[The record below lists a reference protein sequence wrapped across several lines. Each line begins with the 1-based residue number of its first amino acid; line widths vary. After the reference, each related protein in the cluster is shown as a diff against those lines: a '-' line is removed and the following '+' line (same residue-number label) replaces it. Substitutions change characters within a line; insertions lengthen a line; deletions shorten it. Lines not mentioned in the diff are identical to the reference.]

1 MEDGHGS
8 QSGQP
13 GVASAFRRG
22 RHPRLCAGAPPGGRA
37 GDSWGERFP
46 RSVRRRVVGGSSG
59 PAGLRAFRHR
69 ISGRVRPARSRRSPA
84 LSRAHCEL
92 RRGLPPSGSGGSRWI
107 RRRNLAS
114 RNAGILAVS
123 DIPTMSDTGLILRPS
138 WRFLLRHPAHF
149 IAFGGGVGL
158 APVAPGT
165 FGTLLAL
172 PLHSLIAPRLAPYEY
187 LLLVV
192 ALFALGVWAC
202 DVTGRATGV
211 ADHGGMVWDEVV
223 AFLLVLFFVPATLS
237 WQVAAFLLFRAF

>member
-1 MEDGHGS
+1 
-8 QSGQP
+8 
-13 GVASAFRRG
+13 
-22 RHPRLCAGAPPGGRA
+22 
-37 GDSWGERFP
+37 
-46 RSVRRRVVGGSSG
+46 
-59 PAGLRAFRHR
+59 
-69 ISGRVRPARSRRSPA
+69 
-84 LSRAHCEL
+84 
-92 RRGLPPSGSGGSRWI
+92 
-107 RRRNLAS
+107 
-114 RNAGILAVS
+114 
-123 DIPTMSDTGLILRPS
+123 MSDTGLILRPS

-192 ALFALGVWAC
+192 TLFALGVWAC

-237 WQVAAFLLFRAF
+237 WQVAAFLLFRAFDILKPAPIRYYERTFKNGFGVMLDDLVAAFYTLVVLTLAKILIG